1 MDPKT
6 FAKTVALALARTTA
20 LPLVALYR
28 AERALSPGDGTRV
41 FAAWSQGL
49 SLVPGTG
56 GDWLRR
62 AFYMATLPEVH
73 PACLIEW
80 GTVFSKDDV
89 RIAEGVYLGARC
101 MIGRCHFARHATV
114 ASNVDILSGKRQHGS
129 DDPDAPIQDQ
139 PGHFDLVRIGEN
151 AWIGNGAVIMADVGA
166 RAIVAAGSVVTTA
179 VPDDVV
185 VGGNPARV
193 LKVRDPV
200 TRQWVKPS

>member
-1 MDPKT
+1 MDAKR
-6 FAKTVALALARTTA
+6 FAKTLALALARGSV

-28 AERALSPGDGTRV
+28 AERALTPGDGLRV
-41 FAAWSQGL
+41 FAAWSQAV
-49 SLVPGTG
+49 SLVPGQA

-73 PACLIEW
+73 PASLIEW

-114 ASNVDILSGKRQHGS
+114 ASNVDILSGKRQHGT
-129 DDPDAPIQDQ
+129 DDPDVPVQDQ
-139 PGHFDLVRIGEN
+139 PGQYDLVRVGEN
-151 AWIGNGAVIMADVGA
+151 AWIGNGAIVMADVGA
-166 RAIVAAGSVVTTA
+166 RSVVAAGSVVTQP
-179 VPDDVV
+179 VPDDCV

-200 TRQWVKPS
+200 TKQWVKPS